1 MPVTGLL
8 EVIAPRRL
16 GRPFRW
22 LLSAAWTA
30 NIGDGIALAAGPLL
44 VASQTDS
51 PMLVAMA
58 ALLQRLPWLL
68 FGLWAGALADRLDR
82 RRVVMVANTL
92 RVAVVVVLCAAILT
106 DVVSITVVLAT
117 MFLYGV
123 AEVFAD
129 TTAMTLLPA
138 LVPRKHLSTGTH
150 RLQAGFL
157 TCNQLVGPP
166 VGAFLF
172 SLGAVFP
179 FAAQVVVV
187 AMAVVL
193 VSRIGSSPAPD
204 GAPGLNAH
212 RLDAHRVD
220 AHRVDGAPPTHL
232 RRDIAEG
239 LRWVLSSPPVRTLAL
254 IILVFNVTWAASWS
268 VLVLWSRDHLGMTEV
283 GFGLLTTASAV
294 GGLVGTSLYSRLER
308 RFSPVSIMRVCLS
321 LEVVMHLALAFTRQ
335 GWVAILIMFVFGA
348 YAFVWGTIST
358 TTRQRAVPHRFQGRV
373 SSITMICVFAGLV
386 AGQFLGGLIAE
397 SWGLT
402 APFWFAFA
410 GAGIT
415 LALVW
420 RQLAHLAR
428 ADAGEG

>member
-1 MPVTGLL
+1 MPVTALL
-8 EVIAPRRL
+8 EVISPSRL
-16 GRPFRW
+16 GRPYRW

-51 PMLVAMA
+51 AMLVATA

-82 RRVVMVANTL
+82 RRVVMVANAL
-92 RVAVVVVLCAAILT
+92 RVAVVAVLCAAILT
-106 DVVSITVVLAT
+106 DVVNITVVLAT

-129 TTAMTLLPA
+129 TTSQTLLPA
-138 LVPRKHLSTGTH
+138 LVPRTFLSTGTH

-187 AMAVVL
+187 AMAIVL
-193 VSRIGSSPAPD
+193 VSRISSAPAPD

-212 RLDAHRVD
+212 RA
-220 AHRVDGAPPTHL
+220 DGVPTTHV

-239 LRWVLSSPPVRTLAL
+239 LRWILGSPPVRTLAL

-283 GFGLLTTASAV
+283 GFGLLTTASAI
-294 GGLVGTSLYSRLER
+294 GGLVGTTLYSRLER
-308 RFSPVSIMRVCLS
+308 RFSPVAIMRVCLS
-321 LEVVMHLALAFTRQ
+321 LEVVMHLALANTAR

-348 YAFVWGTIST
+348 YAFVWGTISM

-373 SSITMICVFAGLV
+373 GSITMICVFAGLV

-397 SWGLT
+397 TWGLT

-428 ADAGEG
+428 ADAGDG